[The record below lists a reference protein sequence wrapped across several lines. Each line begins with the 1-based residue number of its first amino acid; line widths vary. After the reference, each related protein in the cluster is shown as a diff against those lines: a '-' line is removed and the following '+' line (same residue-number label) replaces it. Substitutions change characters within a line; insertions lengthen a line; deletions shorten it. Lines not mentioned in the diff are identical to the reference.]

1 MNYFTIKKTFFL
13 VPSNTCYEEFEKN
26 EKFMSILKKSG
37 VGKNIEK
44 VYREEKKIKLEE
56 MELIHLICLQ

>member
-1 MNYFTIKKTFFL
+1 
-13 VPSNTCYEEFEKN
+13 
-26 EKFMSILKKSG
+26 MSILKKSG
-37 VGKNIEK
+37 VGKIIEK